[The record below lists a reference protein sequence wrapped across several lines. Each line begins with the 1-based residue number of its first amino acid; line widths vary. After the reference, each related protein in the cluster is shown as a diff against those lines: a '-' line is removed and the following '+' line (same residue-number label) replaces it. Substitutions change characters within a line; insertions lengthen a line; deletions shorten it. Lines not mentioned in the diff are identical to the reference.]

1 MITTTNARRGVTR
14 YFQIYT
20 VLAQALAE
28 TGIAAGEA
36 LPSESTLARTYG
48 VSRTT
53 VRRALARLAA
63 EGSIGRRRGSG
74 TFALGRR
81 ERLASARQ
89 LVPIPDD
96 LRSIASNTDERV
108 LAFERVPTPE
118 FLRREWRHFG
128 ETALLIRRIRYL
140 EDDPVLLSATYV
152 PEPIARGLTRRR
164 LGRDP
169 VLVALGE
176 LGFRA
181 VTGEQ
186 ETNAIAADPVTA
198 RYLNL
203 DVGAVLLNVK
213 RLVRDSKDRIIEWT
227 NFLYRPD
234 RYELHTVIERT
245 IASGGRN
252 GGRKK
257 RRS

>member
-1 MITTTNARRGVTR
+1 MTTTTNARRGVTR
-14 YFQIYT
+14 YLQIYT

-28 TGIAAGEA
+28 DSIAAGEV
-36 LPSESTLARTYG
+36 LPSESTLMCTYG

-63 EGSIGRRRGSG
+63 EGRIGRRRGLG
-74 TFALGRR
+74 TFALGKRG
-81 ERLASARQ
+81 RLASARH

-96 LRSIASNTDERV
+96 SRSVGSNTNARV
-108 LAFERVPTPE
+108 LAFDRVSTPE
-118 FLRREWRHFG
+118 FLRREWRDFG

-140 EDDPVLLSATYV
+140 KDDPVVLSMTYV
-152 PEPIARGLTRRR
+152 PEPVARRLTRRR
-164 LGRDP
+164 LGRDT
-169 VLVALGE
+169 VLAALDK
-176 LGFRA
+176 LGVRG

-186 ETNAIAADPVTA
+186 EASAIAADPLTA
-198 RYLNL
+198 RYLKL
-203 DVGAVLLNVK
+203 DVGAVLLNVN

-227 NFLYRPD
+227 NFVYRPD

-245 IASGGRN
+245 SAFD
-252 GGRKK
+252 GRKK

>member
-1 MITTTNARRGVTR
+1 MITTTNARRGVMR
-14 YFQIYT
+14 YHQIYT

-28 TGIAAGEA
+28 ASIAAGES
-36 LPSESTLARTYG
+36 LPSESALVRTYG

-53 VRRALARLAA
+53 VRRALARLTT
-63 EGSIGRRRGSG
+63 EGRIGCRRGRG
-74 TFALGRR
+74 NFALGKRERR
-81 ERLASARQ
+81 ESARQ

-96 LRSIASNTDERV
+96 LRSGVSNTDARV
-108 LAFERVPTPE
+108 LAFDRVSTPE
-118 FLRREWRHFG
+118 FLQREWRNFG
-128 ETALLIRRIRYL
+128 ATAVLIRRIRYL
-140 EDDPVLLSATYV
+140 KDDPAVLSTTYV
-152 PEPIARGLTRRR
+152 PEPVAGRLTRRR
-164 LGRDP
+164 LGRDT
-169 VLVALGE
+169 VLVALDK

-186 ETNAIAADPVTA
+186 EANAIAADPLTA

-213 RLVRDSKDRIIEWT
+213 RLMRDPKDRIIEWT
-227 NFLYRPD
+227 NFVYRPD

-245 IASGGRN
+245 MALD
-252 GGRKK
+252 GRKK

>member
-20 VLAQALAE
+20 VLAHALAE
-28 TGIAAGEA
+28 ARIAAGEA
-36 LPSESTLARTYG
+36 LPSESTLMRIYG

-63 EGSIGRRRGSG
+63 EGSIDRRRGIG
-74 TFALGRR
+74 TFALVKR
-81 ERLASARQ
+81 ERLESARQ

-96 LRSIASNTDERV
+96 SRSAASNTHTRV
-108 LAFERVPTPE
+108 LAFDRVSTPE
-118 FLRREWRHFG
+118 FLRREWRDFDG
-128 ETALLIRRIRYL
+128 TALLIRRISYL
-140 EDDPVLLSATYV
+140 EDNPAVLSTTYV
-152 PEPIARGLTRRR
+152 PEPVARRLTQRR
-164 LGRDP
+164 LGRDT
-169 VLVALGE
+169 VLAALDK

-186 ETNAIAADPVTA
+186 EAAAIAADPLTA

-203 DVGAVLLNVK
+203 DVGAALLNVK
-213 RLVRDSKDRIIEWT
+213 RLMRDSKDRIIEWT
-227 NFLYRPD
+227 NFVYRPD

-245 IASGGRN
+245 MALD
-252 GGRKK
+252 GRKK

>member
-1 MITTTNARRGVTR
+1 L
-14 YFQIYT
+14 QIYT

-28 TGIAAGEA
+28 ASIAAGEA
-36 LPSESTLARTYG
+36 LPSESALVRTYG

-63 EGSIGRRRGSG
+63 EGSIGRRRGRG
-74 TFALGRR
+74 NFALGKR
-81 ERLASARQ
+81 ERHEPARQ

-96 LRSIASNTDERV
+96 LRSVASNSHARV

-118 FLRREWRHFG
+118 FLRREWRDFG
-128 ETALLIRRIRYL
+128 ETAVLIRRIRYL
-140 EDDPVLLSATYV
+140 EDDPVVLSTTYV
-152 PEPIARGLTRRR
+152 PEPVARHLTRRR
-164 LGRDP
+164 VGRDT
-169 VLVALGE
+169 VLVALDK

-186 ETNAIAADPVTA
+186 EANAIAADPLTA
-198 RYLNL
+198 RYLKL

-213 RLVRDSKDRIIEWT
+213 RLMRDSKDQIIEWT
-227 NFLYRPD
+227 NFVYRPD
-234 RYELHTVIERT
+234 RCELHTVIERT
-245 IASGGRN
+245 IAFD
-252 GGRKK
+252 GRKK

>member
-14 YFQIYT
+14 YLQIYR

-28 TGIAAGEA
+28 AGIAAGEA
-36 LPSESTLARTYG
+36 LPSESTLVRTYG

-63 EGSIGRRRGSG
+63 EGSIDRRRGSG
-74 TFALGRR
+74 TFALGKR
-81 ERLASARQ
+81 ERLESVRQ

-96 LRSIASNTDERV
+96 KRSVASKANERV

-118 FLRREWRHFG
+118 FLRREWRDFG
-128 ETALLIRRIRYL
+128 ETALLIRRIRCL
-140 EDDPVLLSATYV
+140 EDDPVALSTTYI

-164 LGRDP
+164 LGRDT
-169 VLVALGE
+169 VLAALDK

-181 VTGEQ
+181 VAGEQ
-186 ETNAIAADPVTA
+186 EANATAADPVTA

-213 RLVRDSKDRIIEWT
+213 RLMRDSKDRIIEWT
-227 NFLYRPD
+227 NFVYRPD

-245 IASGGRN
+245 LTFDR
-252 GGRKK
+252 RKK